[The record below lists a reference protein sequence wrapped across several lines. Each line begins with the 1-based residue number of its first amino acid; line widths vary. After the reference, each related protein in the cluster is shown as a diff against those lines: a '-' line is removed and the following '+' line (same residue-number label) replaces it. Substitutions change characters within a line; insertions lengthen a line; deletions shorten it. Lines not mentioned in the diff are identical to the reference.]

1 MTRKGRRLAMI
12 GSAGAVLGLAAA
24 LALLAGAAHA
34 EPEQPYAGLQNRPVK
49 ALSEQQIADLR
60 SGKGM
65 GLAMAAELNGYP
77 GPMHVLELADRLR
90 LSPDQRAKVQQLFE
104 RMKAEA
110 VPLGHKLLDEE
121 RSLDRHF
128 AERTITRDLLAALT
142 RSIGET
148 TGALRQ
154 AHLSYH
160 LAMIE
165 ALTPEQVRQYAV
177 ERGYGSKH
185 RHRH

>member
-1 MTRKGRRLAMI
+1 V
-12 GSAGAVLGLAAA
+12 VLGLALILSAYPA
-24 LALLAGAAHA
+24 LAQDHRARS
-34 EPEQPYAGLQNRPVK
+34 PYAGMEAREVK
-49 ALSEQQIADLR
+49 ALDAKTVEDLR
-60 SGKGM
+60 AGRGM
-65 GLAMAAELNGYP
+65 GLALAAELNGYP

-90 LSPDQRAKVQQLFE
+90 LSPDQRAKVQQLFDH
-104 RMKAEA
+104 MKAEA
-110 VPLGHKLLDEE
+110 VPLGQRLLDEE

-160 LAMIE
+160 LATLE

-177 ERGYGSKH
+177 ERGYGAQH

>member
-1 MTRKGRRLAMI
+1 MGRRKHS
-12 GSAGAVLGLAAA
+12 GRDTRRGAVLLGIA
-24 LALLAGAAHA
+24 LAVLAGPALGQDYARS
-34 EPEQPYAGLQNRPVK
+34 PYAGMQAREVK
-49 ALSEQQIADLR
+49 ALDAKTVEDLR
-60 SGKGM
+60 AGRGM
-65 GLAMAAELNGYP
+65 GLALAAELNGYP
-77 GPMHVLELADRLR
+77 GPMHVLELAGRLR
-90 LSPDQRAKVQQLFE
+90 LSPDQRARVQELFE

-110 VPLGHKLLDEE
+110 VPLGQKLLDEE

-128 AERTITRDLLAALT
+128 AERTITRENLATLT

-160 LAMIE
+160 LATLE

-177 ERGYGSKH
+177 ERGYGSQH
-185 RHRH
+185 RHKH

>member
-1 MTRKGRRLAMI
+1 MTRRRDRTA
-12 GSAGAVLGLAAA
+12 AVLLGLALAAAADLA
-24 LALLAGAAHA
+24 LAQGHHA
-34 EPEQPYAGLQNRPVK
+34 RSPYAGMEAREVK
-49 ALSEQQIADLR
+49 ALDAKTVDDLR
-60 SGKGM
+60 AGRGM
-65 GLAMAAELNGYP
+65 GLALAAELNGYP

-90 LSPDQRAKVQQLFE
+90 LSPDQRAKVQQLFA

-110 VPLGHKLLDEE
+110 VPLGQRLLDEE

-128 AERTITRDLLAALT
+128 AERTINRDLLAALT

-160 LAMIE
+160 LATIE

-177 ERGYGSKH
+177 ERGYGVQH

>member
-1 MTRKGRRLAMI
+1 MTRRRDTA
-12 GSAGAVLGLAAA
+12 AAVVLGLA
-24 LALLAGAAHA
+24 LAGAADLAPAQDHHA
-34 EPEQPYAGLQNRPVK
+34 RSPYAGLQAREIK
-49 ALSEQQIADLR
+49 ALDAKTVDDLR
-60 SGKGM
+60 AGRGM
-65 GLAMAAELNGYP
+65 GLALAAELNGYP

-160 LAMIE
+160 LATLE

-177 ERGYGSKH
+177 ERGYGAQH

>member
-1 MTRKGRRLAMI
+1 MTRRRDTTA
-12 GSAGAVLGLAAA
+12 AVVLGLALAAGADLA
-24 LALLAGAAHA
+24 LAQDNHA
-34 EPEQPYAGLQNRPVK
+34 RSPYAGMQARDVK
-49 ALSEQQIADLR
+49 ALDAKTVEDLR
-60 SGKGM
+60 AGRGM
-65 GLAMAAELNGYP
+65 GLALAAELNGYP

-160 LAMIE
+160 LATIE

>member
-1 MTRKGRRLAMI
+1 MTRGRDTTA
-12 GSAGAVLGLAAA
+12 AVLLGLALAAAADLA
-24 LALLAGAAHA
+24 LAQDHHA
-34 EPEQPYAGLQNRPVK
+34 RSPYAGMEAREVK
-49 ALSEQQIADLR
+49 ALDAKTVDDLR
-60 SGKGM
+60 AGRGM
-65 GLAMAAELNGYP
+65 GLALAAELNGYP

-90 LSPDQRAKVQQLFE
+90 LSPDQRAKVQQLFDH
-104 RMKAEA
+104 MKAEA
-110 VPLGHKLLDEE
+110 VPLGLLDEE

-128 AERTITRDLLAALT
+128 AERTITRDVLAALT

-160 LAMIE
+160 LATLE

-177 ERGYGSKH
+177 ERGYGSTHPH
-185 RHRH
+185 RH

>member
-1 MTRKGRRLAMI
+1 MTRGRDTTA
-12 GSAGAVLGLAAA
+12 AVLLGLA
-24 LALLAGAAHA
+24 LAGAADLALAQDHHA
-34 EPEQPYAGLQNRPVK
+34 RAPYAGMEARKVK
-49 ALSEQQIADLR
+49 ALDAKTIDDLR
-60 SGKGM
+60 AGRGM
-65 GLAMAAELNGYP
+65 GLALAAELNGYP

-90 LSPDQRAKVQQLFE
+90 LSPDQRAKVQQLFA

-110 VPLGHKLLDEE
+110 VPLGQRLLDEE

-128 AERTITRDLLAALT
+128 AERTITRDVLAALT

-160 LAMIE
+160 LATLE
-165 ALTPEQVRQYAV
+165 ALTSEQVRQYAV
-177 ERGYGSKH
+177 ERGYGVQH